1 MSLGEVSGFFLI
13 FIPVLLLVFMLVYFA
28 AFSALEQKKFEYLL
42 NLYLG
47 LPYVLLFWSTIMAG
61 TKSSILGWLVIFGF
75 LMLAK
80 ALRPLRLVDGLTLG
94 ALIYLAFLSRIVL
107 VSVVFY
113 LIVQLTGKWKGSIM
127 TYLLLFWSGMLL
139 TFTELPFQTLAVL
152 AFGTIHILSALKL
165 LKTTNQQ
172 MVQGYQPNNG

>member
-1 MSLGEVSGFFLI
+1 MNFGGIPAFLLV

-28 AFSALEQKKFEYLL
+28 TFSTLEQKRLEYLL

-47 LPYVLLFWSTIMAG
+47 LPHVLLFWSAIMAG

-75 LMLAK
+75 LILAK
-80 ALRPLRLVDGLTLG
+80 ALRPLHLVDGLTLG
-94 ALIYLAFLSRIVL
+94 ALIYLAFSSRIAL
-107 VSVVFY
+107 VSVGFY

-127 TYLLLFWSGMLL
+127 THLLLFWSGMLL
-139 TFTELPFQTLAVL
+139 TFTESPLQTLAVL
-152 AFGTIHILSALKL
+152 AFCTIHVLGALNL

-172 MVQGYQPNNG
+172 VMQE